1 MTVKEIS
8 QRAKKIRAKYP
19 TKKWTDC
26 IKQASKELKSG
37 KVGTTKKVAK
47 APVKNSTTL
56 KAVNDEARELSFK
69 LRNKIY
75 VMRSNNTLYTSV
87 GKGKGTVLSIWDM
100 GNKIGATKS
109 VQAKR
114 TRSGM
119 ISKPTVSK
127 HKDTMSHNV
136 RINVLSG
143 LGGKPV
149 PLVLN
154 GVTRVTKGAFYLL
167 QYPDGEISNKTIFKY
182 IKKLSTGALIFDVY
196 QKGKTGGYNKPIQYQ
211 FPETA
216 LMSLVRT
223 KKPTAKELAIGHLKL
238 MK

>member
-26 IKQASKELKSG
+26 IKLAAKELKSG
-37 KVGTTKKVAK
+37 NVGTTKKVAK
-47 APVKNSTTL
+47 APAK
-56 KAVNDEARELSFK
+56 KAPAKKV
-69 LRNKIY
+69 
-75 VMRSNNTLYTSV
+75 
-87 GKGKGTVLSIWDM
+87 
-100 GNKIGATKS
+100 GATKS
-109 VQAKR
+109 VPAKR
-114 TRSGM
+114 TRSRM
-119 ISKPTVSK
+119 VSKPTVSK

-167 QYPDGEISNKTIFKY
+167 QYPDGEISNKAIFKY

-196 QKGKTGGYNKPIQYQ
+196 QKGKTGAYNKPIQYQ

>member
-1 MTVKEIS
+1 MSVKEIS
-8 QRAKKIRAKYP
+8 ARAKKIRAKYP

-26 IKQASKELKSG
+26 IKQAAKELKSG
-37 KVGTTKKVAK
+37 KVGATKKVTKASAK
-47 APVKNSTTL
+47 KV
-56 KAVNDEARELSFK
+56 
-69 LRNKIY
+69 
-75 VMRSNNTLYTSV
+75 
-87 GKGKGTVLSIWDM
+87 
-100 GNKIGATKS
+100 GATKS
-109 VQAKR
+109 VPAKR
-114 TRSGM
+114 TRSSM
-119 ISKPTVSK
+119 ITKTPVSK

-167 QYPDGEISNKTIFKY
+167 QYPDGEISDKAIFKY

-196 QKGKTGGYNKPIQYQ
+196 QKGKTGAYNKPIQYQ
-211 FPETA
+211 FPATA

-238 MK
+238 LK